1 MKHVTTTAAGIA
13 LVATL
18 ATPAIA
24 QNGVTKSE
32 IKFGSHTALTGPV
45 APWGTGSI
53 NGIRMRFDEANKKG
67 GVHGR
72 KLRIIVEDHGYQ
84 VPRAVQAANKLLN
97 RDKIFVMMAALGTPM
112 NNAVM
117 KRQLRKNVMSFAPFT
132 GARSMSEPFH
142 KLKFVALSSYYSQ
155 IRSGVKHFVSA
166 KGRKKICVM
175 YQDTDF
181 GREILIGTQD
191 QAKAMGMKVHLA
203 VGHKPRDTDFTG
215 TITRMRAAGCDLVT
229 MGTIIRDAIIPY
241 ATARKLGWK
250 NVDFLATV
258 ASYSIIVA
266 AKLKGLDGL
275 YAMTSFKLIYPGAPG
290 NSKSQEAWAADYKKR
305 YGKGHN
311 GAAQLGYIYADVMVE
326 ALKRAGPKLTMDK
339 LVKGL
344 ESIKGFVTRV
354 GNAPIS
360 FSDKTH
366 QGAKT
371 STLAVVKGGRW
382 VTISKPIGY

>member
-1 MKHVTTTAAGIA
+1 
-13 LVATL
+13 
-18 ATPAIA
+18 
-24 QNGVTKSE
+24 
-32 IKFGSHTALTGPV
+32 
-45 APWGTGSI
+45 
-53 NGIRMRFDEANKKG
+53 
-67 GVHGR
+67 
-72 KLRIIVEDHGYQ
+72 
-84 VPRAVQAANKLLN
+84 
-97 RDKIFVMMAALGTPM
+97 
-112 NNAVM
+112 
-117 KRQLRKNVMSFAPFT
+117 
-132 GARSMSEPFH
+132 
-142 KLKFVALSSYYSQ
+142 
-155 IRSGVKHFVSA
+155 
-166 KGRKKICVM
+166 M